1 MVIVNL
7 EKKTFNEMSVK
18 ECAIALSLL
27 LAAIY
32 SRITTKHTTISNTS
46 W

>member
-7 EKKTFNEMSVK
+7 EKTFNAMSVT

-27 LAAIY
+27 LATIY
-32 SRITTKHTTISNTS
+32 SQITAKYTTISNTS

>member
-7 EKKTFNEMSVK
+7 EKKKNNAMSVT

-32 SRITTKHTTISNTS
+32 SRMTAKHTTISNTS